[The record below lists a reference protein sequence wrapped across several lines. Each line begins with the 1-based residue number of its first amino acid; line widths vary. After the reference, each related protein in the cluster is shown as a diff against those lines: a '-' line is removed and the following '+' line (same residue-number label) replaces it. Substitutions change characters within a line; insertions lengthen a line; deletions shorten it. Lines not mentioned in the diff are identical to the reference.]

1 MTETMTRTDATTTL
15 PTALFRHWLHSREED
30 AGGLETYRPEGF
42 DLPPAHARDGF
53 DIRADGTFIQEDVG
67 PADQIIPRRG
77 RWTRTGSRELTVRF
91 RQADPNPTG
100 IRFEIVE
107 LGSRILRI
115 RRAATATVAVACDA
129 DLRAFQSAPAPSFTR
144 LLDFD
149 DAAVRTFE
157 SFPPQ
162 FLLLVR
168 GTKPF
173 ANMQV
178 RLVPLVY
185 VQQPD
190 FWEIEVVGS
199 LSGIG
204 LPAQAPYAV
213 SLRLDGVVGKV
224 GIEVVGASRRERFV
238 LLDPSTSTES

>member
-1 MTETMTRTDATTTL
+1 MTETITRTDSTPTL
-15 PTALFRHWLHSREED
+15 PAALFRHWLHSREED
-30 AGGLETYRPEGF
+30 EGALETYRPEGF
-42 DLPPAHARDGF
+42 DLPPAFGRDGF
-53 DIRADGTFIQEDVG
+53 DIRPDGTFIQEDVG
-67 PADQIIPRRG
+67 PADGIVRRPG

-91 RQADPNPTG
+91 RQADPTPTG
-100 IRFEIVE
+100 FRFEIVE
-107 LGSRILRI
+107 LGARILRI
-115 RRAATATVAVACDA
+115 RRAMTATVPAACEA
-129 DLRAFQSAPAPSFTR
+129 DLRTFQSAPAPSFTR

-149 DAAVRTFE
+149 DAAVRILE

-162 FLLLVR
+162 FVLQVR

-173 ANMQV
+173 ANMRV

-204 LPAQAPYAV
+204 LPVVAPYAV
-213 SLRLDGVVGKV
+213 SLRLDGVIGKV
-224 GIEVVGASRRERFV
+224 GIEVVGASRRERFTLV
-238 LLDPSTSTES
+238 DPPTSSDS